1 MSLHNRVCSLD
12 RFAVG
17 TNIRN
22 RLFRLWP
29 PYFVLLAVTFL
40 FLTIT
45 GYKSVGTNQFDVQPE
60 SLTASFLASLIFSHD
75 LLFNTF
81 PRLFPPGWFLEVHV
95 QFCIIGTVILFWY
108 LKIPAGKPRLTIGLL
123 LLIPFAVVSLLASQ
137 FGSRG
142 IQYSFVAF
150 MPYFWTGA
158 LVADFRMHGDSHRI
172 DRALRSCWLIGWSG
186 FATLIFLGGPF
197 GDALLQLW
205 AHVICLG
212 LMIRASF
219 VSNSSFQR
227 AMVGRWLARI
237 GVASY
242 SIYLVHLQIL
252 QIVVPVL
259 VDHFKELPV
268 LLLVATCVV
277 CGLSTAMAI
286 SLPFYWLIERPWV
299 AIALG
304 LSAIKLKI

>member
-1 MSLHNRVCSLD
+1 LVLVSKKSSREAAADYWTAALDSVRSRLVAGFAIRVA
-12 RFAVG
+12 RH
-17 TNIRN
+17 TI
-22 RLFRLWP
+22 
-29 PYFVLLAVTFL
+29 FL
-40 FLTIT
+40 
-45 GYKSVGTNQFDVQPE
+45 
-60 SLTASFLASLIFSHD
+60 
-75 LLFNTF
+75 
-81 PRLFPPGWFLEVHV
+81 
-95 QFCIIGTVILFWY
+95 
-108 LKIPAGKPRLTIGLL
+108 
-123 LLIPFAVVSLLASQ
+123 
-137 FGSRG
+137 
-142 IQYSFVAF
+142 VAF

-186 FATLIFLGGPF
+186 LATLIFLGGPF
-197 GDALLQLW
+197 GDALLQLS

-219 VSNSSFQR
+219 VSNGSFQR

-268 LLLVATCVV
+268 LLLLVATCVV

-304 LSAIKLKI
+304 LSAINLKNLTPAAREMTFIRDGFKSRSEIRNRLF